1 MAVVQEHGE
10 VSVSHKLTV
19 LIVDDELIYRTFL
32 SRVMA
37 ALDGVE
43 LVPPAANGRIA
54 LARLKAKAVD
64 LVLLDMKMPEMS
76 GLETLRRIRQDHP
89 EVGVIMISGEYA
101 SDAKVVIEALELGAL
116 DFLPKAMVAEPDGNS
131 VLTLRA
137 HLRTLFHQFQGRRAL
152 QQARRMASRAG
163 NSTDSGRTQTDV
175 VPGSGTADPPCAV
188 HGGPPSRTVPVRAA
202 RFGRIEVVA
211 IGTST
216 GGPNALGEVIPRL
229 PKDLAVPILIVQ
241 HMPPFL
247 TASLAQSLDAKS
259 AMGVH
264 EALDNEPL
272 EAGNVYL
279 APGGRHLTVA
289 SEPSHPGGSRRRFI
303 RLDDGPPE
311 NSVRPS
317 ADVLFRAVAKSFGGH
332 TLAVIMTGMGN
343 DGMKGVQALK
353 EHGCY
358 CITQTQE
365 TCVVYGMPRAVD
377 EAALSNER
385 VDLHAIAGRI
395 IDLVAG
401 TTPRRIS

>member
-1 MAVVQEHGE
+1 
-10 VSVSHKLTV
+10 VSHKLTV

-32 SRVMA
+32 VKVIA
-37 ALDGVE
+37 VLEGVE

-54 LARLKAKAVD
+54 LARLKAKEVD

-89 EVGVIMISGEYA
+89 EIGVIMISGEYA

-116 DFLPKAMVAEPDGNS
+116 DFLPKTMVSEPDGNS
-131 VLTLRA
+131 VLTLRS

-152 QQARRMASRAG
+152 QQARRMASGAG
-163 NSTDSGRTQTDV
+163 KSPGATRTCADAVPGPGTGDLSPAGHRKTPATTISLPPVRFRRIDV
-175 VPGSGTADPPCAV
+175 VV
-188 HGGPPSRTVPVRAA
+188 
-202 RFGRIEVVA
+202 

-229 PKDLAVPILIVQ
+229 PKDLEVPILIVQ

-247 TASLAQSLDAKS
+247 TASLAQSLNAKS
-259 AMGVH
+259 ALGVH

-279 APGGRHLTVA
+279 APGGRHLTVI
-289 SEPSHPGGSRRRFI
+289 SEPSHSGSSRKRFI

-317 ADVLFRAVAKSFGGH
+317 ADVLFRTVAESFGGH

-395 IDLVAG
+395 IDLVNG
-401 TTPRRIS
+401 TTPRRMS